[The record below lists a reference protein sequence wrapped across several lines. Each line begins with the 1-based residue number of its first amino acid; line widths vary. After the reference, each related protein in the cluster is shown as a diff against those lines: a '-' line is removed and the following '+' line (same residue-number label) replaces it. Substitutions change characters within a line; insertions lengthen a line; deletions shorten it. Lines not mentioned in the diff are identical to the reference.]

1 MAATAW
7 KKISVSF
14 GGTDLAIKVPS
25 QTKTLAMGSTAPL
38 PEVKTAVGHILNH
51 PIGTPGLREIIAGKG
66 SPDHLKVALVVSDI
80 TRPVPY
86 RGEGGILLPLLRH
99 LEQGGIPPSAIRIIV
114 ATGMHRPSTA
124 EERVL
129 MMGEE
134 VVQGYAIED
143 HDSENP
149 SGLRYVGRTQAGTPV
164 SVNRTF
170 LEADLKICTGL
181 VESHFMAGFSGGRK
195 SVCPG
200 LVDRETVQRFH
211 GPDFLDNPRAHNL
224 ILKGNPC
231 HEEALQIAR
240 MVGVDFILNVTVNEK
255 YEITGVYGGDMVE
268 AHLRACEHVQQAISI
283 PIDQPFDI
291 ILTHG
296 GYTGLNHYQ
305 TAKAACAAMD
315 ALKEGGAL
323 IIAACHGDQDP
334 VGSDEYTTL
343 LHLLKLQGPDRYVEI
358 LKSPSWQF
366 TKDQWEPQM
375 WGKVIKK
382 VGEAGIIYCCPQIPE
397 EDFCRI
403 PGRSGCA
410 FLKRRRPTAPDRL
423 ARSMIQ
429 KAIKVVHEDFVRQY
443 GAEPTVAFLRDGP
456 YGIPVRRQGA

>member
-1 MAATAW
+1 MKATAW
-7 KKISVSF
+7 KRVGVPF
-14 GGTDLAIKVPS
+14 GGTDLTIKIPS
-25 QTKTLAMGSTAPL
+25 QARVLAISSTAPL
-38 PEVKTAVGHILNH
+38 PGVKAAVEHILNH
-51 PIGTPGLREIIAGKG
+51 PTGTPGLRDIIAGKG
-66 SPDHLKVALVVSDI
+66 SPDRLKVALVVSDI

-99 LEQGGIPPSAIRIIV
+99 IDQSGIPPSAIRIIV
-114 ATGMHRPSTA
+114 ATGMHRSSTP
-124 EERVL
+124 EERVQ
-129 MMGEE
+129 MMGKE
-134 VVQGYAIED
+134 VVRGYAIED

-211 GPDFLDNPRAHNL
+211 GPLFLADPRADNL
-224 ILKGNPC
+224 ILEGNPC

-255 YEITGVYGGDMVE
+255 YEITGVYGGDMVA
-268 AHLRACEHVQQAISI
+268 AHQRACEHVRQAISI

-296 GYTGLNHYQ
+296 GYAGLNHYQ
-305 TAKAACAAMD
+305 TAKAACAALE
-315 ALKEGGAL
+315 ALKEGGTL
-323 IIAACHGDQDP
+323 IVAGCHGDQDP
-334 VGSDEYTTL
+334 VGSVEYATL

-382 VGEAGIIYCCPQIPE
+382 VGDAGIIYCCPQIPE
-397 EDFCRI
+397 GDFCRI
-403 PGRSGCA
+403 PGRSGYA
-410 FLKRRRPTAPDRL
+410 FLEGRRPATPEGLVQA
-423 ARSMIQ
+423 MIQ
-429 KAIKVVHEDFVRQY
+429 KALKAVHEDFVRRY
-443 GAEPTVAFLRDGP
+443 GAEPTVALLRDGP
-456 YGIPVRRQGA
+456 YGIPVRRPDA